1 MIVPD
6 EVVVEA
12 LLKDAR
18 KFKSKWE
25 LHTNEPSRN
34 KPNVKFLKRTLSN
47 VVKTNQ
53 NRMRRPREAESVE
66 RELRPSTSKQR
77 HEKSQ
82 LYQPSTSSKRSPRQ
96 VSPPRKRP
104 KKSKSCSKSK
114 YRSPERKSRSK
125 SEKKSSRSSSKSRR
139 TPKR

>member
-18 KFKSKWE
+18 RFKSKWE
-25 LHTNEPSRN
+25 LHTNESTRN
-34 KPNVKFLKRTLSN
+34 KPNVKFLKRTLSH

-53 NRMRRPREAESVE
+53 DRMRRPREPESVE
-66 RELRPSTSKQR
+66 RELHPSTSKR
-77 HEKSQ
+77 RNEKSQ
-82 LYQPSTSSKRSPRQ
+82 VNEPSTSSKRSP
-96 VSPPRKRP
+96 PPRKRP

-114 YRSPERKSRSK
+114 YRSPERKSRSIDK
-125 SEKKSSRSSSKSRR
+125 SKKKSTRSSSRSRR
-139 TPKR
+139 SPKR